1 MPNLVDVSVIKL
13 GQQRCMKTLLLFPR
27 GSRSLLSES
36 WGAAKVTLDVTG
48 L

>member
-1 MPNLVDVSVIKL
+1 MGRGAVEDTDTWLQT
-13 GQQRCMKTLLLFPR
+13 GGR